1 MTYRAAEGAPQIDRS
16 HEVINL
22 RNGMP
27 WLELVASSVLGS
39 VLGLFIWDRTT
50 AARERKLGRR

>member
-1 MTYRAAEGAPQIDRS
+1 MTYRAAEGTSVPDRS

-22 RNGMP
+22 RNGLP
-27 WLELVASSVLGS
+27 WLELVASSALRS

-50 AARERKLGRR
+50 AARERKMGRR